1 MILGGRR
8 ERKKPG
14 KRKQGRPSDG
24 CGEGGREEDGQEGHD
39 CVTQYV

>member
-24 CGEGGREEDGQEGHD
+24 CGEGGRRMGRKD
-39 CVTQYV
+39 TIA